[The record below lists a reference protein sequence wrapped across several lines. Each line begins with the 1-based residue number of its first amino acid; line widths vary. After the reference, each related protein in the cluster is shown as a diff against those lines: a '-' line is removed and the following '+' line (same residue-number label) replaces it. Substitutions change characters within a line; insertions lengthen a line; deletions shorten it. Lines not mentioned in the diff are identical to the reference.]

1 MGKVAT
7 LVLSGHKK
15 LFDNQILLNQEKAW
29 TKNRRVMHFQDS
41 FLKSPYIVH
50 DTCFMDNLLVHS
62 QR

>member
-1 MGKVAT
+1 
-7 LVLSGHKK
+7 
-15 LFDNQILLNQEKAW
+15 
-29 TKNRRVMHFQDS
+29 MHFQDS